1 MSQEQQQQQLQ
12 RLTDQVQMLTAE
24 LATQRLDLDVAKSAL
39 EQQTNKQTRLVLL
52 ARHLAQAFRSPR
64 REAGGTGGFR
74 VQGFTWGF
82 GVVCGMLFKVGVLV
96 HQTVWGGARPSKNFA
111 LLVGCLLRPVGQ
123 QCACAALSLALAY
136 ALLAQNACWTACSD
150 QFGGQ
155 LGVGDA
161 CCPFLFVSGGCGQ
174 SFGRLI
180 LGSLLSEGCL
190 LVLLLLL
197 LLPPPWQRWCR
208 GWPRPWHSAVVAGP
222 CVQELRA
229 TMRAGNWE
237 PERLQSNTS

>member
-1 MSQEQQQQQLQ
+1 MGIWCGVRDDLQ
-12 RLTDQVQMLTAE
+12 SWRPCAPDRL
-24 LATQRLDLDVAKSAL
+24 
-39 EQQTNKQTRLVLL
+39 
-52 ARHLAQAFRSPR
+52 
-64 REAGGTGGFR
+64 GGT
-74 VQGFTWGF
+74 
-82 GVVCGMLFKVGVLV
+82 
-96 HQTVWGGARPSKNFA
+96 RPSKNFA
-111 LLVGCLLRPVGQ
+111 LLVCCLLRPVGQ

-197 LLPPPWQRWCR
+197 LSPPPWQGWCWGWRRSTLPLRRCSGPPRYHAR
-208 GWPRPWHSAVVAGP
+208 GVTTRGGI
-222 CVQELRA
+222 EL
-229 TMRAGNWE
+229 TF
-237 PERLQSNTS
+237 

>member
-1 MSQEQQQQQLQ
+1 M
-12 RLTDQVQMLTAE
+12 
-24 LATQRLDLDVAKSAL
+24 
-39 EQQTNKQTRLVLL
+39 
-52 ARHLAQAFRSPR
+52 AQAFRFPR

-82 GVVCGMLFKVGVLV
+82 GVVCGMLFKVGCLV

-155 LGVGDA
+155 LGVADA

-174 SFGRLI
+174 SFGRVDPGKPPFGRMLAGFALAALVASALAGVV
-180 LGSLLSEGCL
+180 LGVAKVDLATPPLFRTSA
-190 LVLLLLL
+190 
-197 LLPPPWQRWCR
+197 LPCAR
-208 GWPRPWHSAVVAGP
+208 GYDTGWY
-222 CVQELRA
+222 
-229 TMRAGNWE
+229 
-237 PERLQSNTS
+237 